1 MVPHRPPAVPVPSP
15 VYAQIIDAEVQRLLG
30 ECYNRALDILRADRD
45 VLECLAKLPLEKDVV
60 ERTEL
65 RELMATSGRT
75 SWLREFPFA
84 AVIAAGEATGV
95 ADAPRLSR

>member
-1 MVPHRPPAVPVPSP
+1 MVRHRPPAVPVPSP

-30 ECYNRALDILRADRD
+30 EGYNRALDILRADRD
-45 VLECLAKLPLEKDVV
+45 VLACLAKLLLEKEVV

-65 RELMATSGRT
+65 RELVGT

>member
-1 MVPHRPPAVPVPSP
+1 MPR
-15 VYAQIIDAEVQRLLG
+15 
-30 ECYNRALDILRADRD
+30 
-45 VLECLAKLPLEKDVV
+45 KLPFEKDVV

-65 RELMATSGRT
+65 REPMETSGRT